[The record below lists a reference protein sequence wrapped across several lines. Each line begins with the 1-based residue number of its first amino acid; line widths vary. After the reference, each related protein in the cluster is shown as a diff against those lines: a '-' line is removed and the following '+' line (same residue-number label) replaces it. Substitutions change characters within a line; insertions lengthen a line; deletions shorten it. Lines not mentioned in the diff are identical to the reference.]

1 MGREGESRTLGVQT
15 CFYGI
20 FVVGVGGVFE
30 CFAEA
35 LGCYVF
41 CLREFLHLCRLVC
54 ACCEGMGSRVIGQLR
69 FVGLATWSDS
79 VKR

>member
-1 MGREGESRTLGVQT
+1 MSCVERVWRTAVWWVLAGWMGREGESRTLGVQT

-20 FVVGVGGVFE
+20 FVVGLRGVFE

-41 CLREFLHLCRLVC
+41 CLREFLHLCRFVC
-54 ACCEGMGSRVIGQLR
+54 A
-69 FVGLATWSDS
+69 
-79 VKR
+79 